1 MDYLLLQMLNG
12 VQLGLL
18 MFLLAAG
25 LTLTFGIMDLVNLA
39 HGSLYMMGAYIAWT
53 TISWADSFVLGA
65 LLALPAIFVLG
76 LIVEAVVARRLYARN
91 HLDQVLATFGL
102 ILFFNELVRVIWGP
116 AGKSIAVP
124 AFLNRTVEILPG
136 VPYPAYR
143 FAIIVVGAAV
153 AILLAWLVART
164 RLGMLIRAGA
174 SNREMVQ
181 SLGLDIQFLYRVVFA
196 AGVAI
201 AVLAGMLSLQQGFVQ
216 LFQERGRADLAV
228 FLRKGATSEGESGL
242 TREQCDIV
250 QKEVP
255 EVQKNAQGQP
265 PNPKTDIQTPVFA
278 GFIAPDITFFGFDI
292 DRDDVADWCFVL
304 ARTDPGAK
312 KQLEAILHPLIGTQA
327 QALAAAADAGQPV
340 VFDVP
345 LLTESAHWRQRVDRV
360 LVVDCDESV
369 QVTRVM
375 QRSGWAETEVQRV
388 LAQRIRALP
397 WAPGSGGASSSATEA
412 GTWLALAMPKST
424 IFTKSG

>member
-53 TISWADSFVLGA
+53 TISWTDSFVMGA
-65 LLALPAIFVLG
+65 LLALPIIFVLG
-76 LIVEAVVARRLYARN
+76 LVVEAVVARRLYARN

-164 RLGMLIRAGA
+164 RIGMLIRAGA
-174 SNREMVQ
+174 SNRRMIGALGVNIELLF
-181 SLGLDIQFLYRVVFA
+181 SLVFGL
-196 AGVAI
+196 
-201 AVLAGMLSLQQGFVQ
+201 
-216 LFQERGRADLAV
+216 
-228 FLRKGATSEGESGL
+228 GA
-242 TREQCDIV
+242 
-250 QKEVP
+250 
-255 EVQKNAQGQP
+255 
-265 PNPKTDIQTPVFA
+265 VFA
-278 GFIAPDITFFGFDI
+278 GLAGLMAAPITSVKIGMGDDILILAFVIIVIGGIGSIKGAFIAAMVVGQIDIVGRAFLPDLLKTFLS
-292 DRDDVADWCFVL
+292 AS
-304 ARTDPGAK
+304 AASSAAP
-312 KQLEAILHPLIGTQA
+312 AISQ
-327 QALAAAADAGQPV
+327 
-340 VFDVP
+340 
-345 LLTESAHWRQRVDRV
+345 V
-360 LVVDCDESV
+360 LVYI
-369 QVTRVM
+369 VM
-375 QRSGWAETEVQRV
+375 AGVLVWRPTGLFGQRT
-388 LAQRIRALP
+388 
-397 WAPGSGGASSSATEA
+397 
-412 GTWLALAMPKST
+412 
-424 IFTKSG
+424 